1 LIILSKMTDM
11 PSKSP
16 LVFPAEQQLLTALG
30 ERIRLARKRRKLA
43 ATAVAQRSGISRSSL
58 HKVESGDAAV
68 TLGVYVRVLATMGLE
83 GDINGLAAD
92 DVVGRKL
99 QDLALDAAS
108 RRTPARTTAAADHI
122 APQP

>member
-1 LIILSKMTDM
+1 MADM

-16 LVFPAEQQLLTALG
+16 TVFPAEQQLLAALG

-43 ATAVAQRSGISRSSL
+43 ATAVAQCSGISRSSL

-108 RRTPARTTAAADHI
+108 RHTPARAKSAAAGL
-122 APQP
+122 AE